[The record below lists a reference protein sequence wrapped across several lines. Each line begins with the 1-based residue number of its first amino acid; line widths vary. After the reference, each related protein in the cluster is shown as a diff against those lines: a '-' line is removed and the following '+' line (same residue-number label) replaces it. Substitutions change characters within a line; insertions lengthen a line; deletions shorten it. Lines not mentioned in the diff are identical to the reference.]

1 MKKPVSPLQFFGHLV
16 WLDRRPLLDVLEPYR
31 QRILTEFLYTF
42 DAGGNPQ
49 YNFGLWGRA
58 KKNWKTTDLVLSALY
73 CLLVLESPQGN
84 DCFLLANDGD
94 QAADDLTLAKK
105 LIAANKILSN
115 EVTVKQRVI
124 ERNDGK
130 GRLEILPYN
139 DAIGA
144 HGKTYLFVGYDEIH
158 GYRKWDIFEAL
169 APDPSRRDARQLCAT
184 YDSIYNTAGAPL
196 FDLKLMAKRGED
208 PRMYVS
214 WYSGDWCTDPDYA
227 DKEPEQR
234 ANPSMDSW
242 NNPEYLDQQRRRL
255 PTHKFRRLH
264 LNLPGMPDG
273 TFFDATK
280 VLDCV
285 VEGRKLLKP
294 NFEFFQYSAF
304 VDMSGGSSD
313 DATLAIAHFDHL
325 RERAVLDVVI
335 SQTGR
340 PPFNPRHA
348 IKKFAA
354 LLKEYGCHTVVGD
367 RYAGETFRQDFQ
379 EHGVSYSTSELNRS
393 QLYEALEPKVNAG
406 EVELLDIPK
415 MTEQLLGLVVRSNKI
430 DHMLGEHDD
439 WINSAAGAL
448 HLAHKPHGI
457 DVDAAAVLGTLE
469 VLSDSSAY
477 PADDW
482 Y

>member
-1 MKKPVSPLQFFGHLV
+1 MKKPINPLDFYKHLV
-16 WLDRRPLLDVLEPYR
+16 WLDRRPLLDVIEPYR
-31 QRILTEFLYTF
+31 QRIITDFLYTF
-42 DAGGNPQ
+42 DNEGHPQ

-73 CLLVLESPQGN
+73 CLLVIDSPQGN
-84 DCFLLANDGD
+84 DCFLLANDSD

-105 LIAANKILSN
+105 LVAMNPILQN

-158 GYRKWDIFEAL
+158 GYRSWDIFEAL

-184 YDSIYNTAGAPL
+184 YDSIYNTQGAPL
-196 FDLKLMAKRGED
+196 FDLKLMAKRGDD

-214 WYSGDWCTDPDYA
+214 WYSGDWCTDPDYV

-234 ANPSMDSW
+234 ANPSMASW
-242 NNPEYLDQQRRRL
+242 GNDEYLTQQRRRL

-273 TFFDATK
+273 TYFDAEK

-285 VEGRKLLKP
+285 VEGRKVVKP
-294 NFEFFQYSAF
+294 RTDIHQYCGF

-313 DATLAIAHFDHL
+313 DATLAVAHYDVTKD
-325 RERAVLDVVI
+325 RAVLDLVI
-335 SQTGR
+335 SQTGKA
-340 PPFNPRHA
+340 PFNPRA
-348 IKKFAA
+348 AVKKFAA
-354 LLKEYGCHTVVGD
+354 TLKEYGCFTVTGD

-379 EHGVSYSTSELNRS
+379 EHGISYHTAELNRS
-393 QLYEALEPKVNAG
+393 QLYEAIEPRINAG

-415 MTEQLLGLVVRSNKI
+415 MTEQLLGLVVRGNKI
-430 DHMLGEHDD
+430 DHMPGEHDD
-439 WINSAAGAL
+439 WINSVAGAL
-448 HLAHKPHGI
+448 HAASKPQGI
-457 DVDAAAVLGTLE
+457 GEAESIGELESFSDKAAS
-469 VLSDSSAY
+469 LSDG
-477 PADDW
+477 W